1 MDNLRL
7 ILFFSLAFIL
17 MLLWQAWEKDYGAKP
32 ETTASTQSSSSANS
46 TSSQVGGTV
55 PTAPPVAAPDSA
67 PSTAPSITQGTMMPT
82 ASATAADGA
91 GSVTVKT
98 DLYTMQIGT
107 LGGNVLKVFLNDY
120 PASLGDEEN
129 SFQLMKPQPPGL
141 FIAQSGLVAGQGSTG
156 PTHETQYQATSDS
169 YQMEKDADQLV
180 VDLFWNAAAG
190 VKVTKRFIYQRGSYL
205 VTVQHIVENSSGK
218 PWVGSEYR
226 QLMRTPPDESATSK
240 FIYTYTGGAIYSE
253 ENKYEKI
260 DFDEMEESRLNR
272 QVKGGWIAMLQH
284 YFLGAWI
291 PPQDQTGTFYTNAYP
306 GNRYVLGAYTPTVS
320 VASGASHT
328 FSSGFVA
335 SPKLQEELAA
345 IAKGLDLS
353 VDYGWLTVIAQPI
366 FWLLKKIQ
374 SVVGN
379 WGWSIILL
387 TLLIKLVFYK
397 LSEASYKSM
406 ANMRRMTPRIQ
417 ALKERFGEDKTRL
430 NAAMMEL
437 YKKEKINPLGG
448 CLPIL
453 VQIPVF
459 ISLYWVLLE
468 SVEMRQA
475 PFILW
480 IQDLS
485 TKDPYFVLPL
495 IMGISMFIQQKL
507 NPAPPDPMQAK
518 IMMALPFVFTIF
530 FAFFPSGLVLYWVT
544 NNILSITQQWYITHQ
559 IEQQAAKA

>member
-17 MLLWQAWEKDYGAKP
+17 MLLWQAWEEDYGPKP
-32 ETTASTQSSSSANS
+32 ETTVSTQSGNGSTAEPQVNSAI
-46 TSSQVGGTV
+46 
-55 PTAPPVAAPDSA
+55 PAAPQVAA
-67 PSTAPSITQGTMMPT
+67 PSTAPSIANST
-82 ASATAADGA
+82 APAAAISTAVGD
-91 GSVTVKT
+91 SITVKT
-98 DLYTMQIGT
+98 DLYTMEIST
-107 LGGNVLKVFLNDY
+107 MGGSILKAFLNDY
-120 PASLGDEEN
+120 PASLGDKEN
-129 SFQLMKPQPPGL
+129 SFQLMKAQPPGL
-141 FIAQSGLVAGQGSTG
+141 FIAQSGLVAAEGSTA
-156 PTHETQYQATSDS
+156 PTHEARYQAADS
-169 YQMEKDADQLV
+169 SFQMADDADQLM
-180 VDLFWNAAAG
+180 VDLLWTGEDG
-190 VKVTKRFIYQRGSYL
+190 VKVTKRFIYNRGSYL
-205 VTVQHIVENSSGK
+205 VTVQHIVDNGTGK
-218 PWVGSEYR
+218 PWMGSEYR
-226 QLMRTPPDESATSK
+226 QLMRTPPDESTASK

-260 DFDEMEESRLNR
+260 DFDDMEESNLNR

-284 YFLGAWI
+284 YFLGAWV
-291 PPQDQTGTFYTNAYP
+291 PPQDQTGTFYTNVYP
-306 GNRYVLGAYTPTVS
+306 GNRYVLGAYTPTVR
-320 VASGASHT
+320 VADGANHT
-328 FSSGFVA
+328 FSSGFLA
-335 SPKLQEELAA
+335 GPKLQEELAE

-353 VDYGWLTVIAQPI
+353 VDYGFLTVIAQPI
-366 FWLLKKIQ
+366 FWLLKMIQ

-475 PFILW
+475 PFIFW
-480 IQDLS
+480 IEDLS
-485 TKDPYFVLPL
+485 TKDPFFVLPL
-495 IMGISMFIQQKL
+495 IMGVSMYIQQKL

-544 NNILSITQQWYITHQ
+544 NNVLSIAQQWYITRQ

>member
-17 MLLWQAWEKDYGAKP
+17 MLLWQAWEEDYGPKT
-32 ETTASTQSSSSANS
+32 ETAVSTQAGDAAQVATTGDSA
-46 TSSQVGGTV
+46 V
-55 PTAPPVAAPDSA
+55 PATPPVAAPSTTPTVASPATPTVAMGGTSGDS
-67 PSTAPSITQGTMMPT
+67 I
-82 ASATAADGA
+82 
-91 GSVTVKT
+91 TVKT
-98 DLYTMQIGT
+98 DLYTMEIST
-107 LGGNVLKVFLNDY
+107 VGGNVLKVFLNDY
-120 PASLGDEEN
+120 PASLGDQEN
-129 SFQLMKPQPPGL
+129 DFQLMKPQPPGL
-141 FIAQSGLVAGQGSTG
+141 FIAQSGLVAAEGSTA
-156 PTHETQYQATSDS
+156 PTHEAQYQVSGSSFEMADN
-169 YQMEKDADQLV
+169 ADQLV
-180 VDLFWNAAAG
+180 VDLLWTGADG
-190 VKVTKRFIYQRGSYL
+190 VKVTKRFTYHRGSYL
-205 VTVQHIVENSSGK
+205 VTVQHIVENGSGNA
-218 PWVGSEYR
+218 WSGSEYR
-226 QLMRTPPDESATSK
+226 QLMRTPPDQSTANR

-260 DFDEMEESRLNR
+260 KFDDMEESNLNR

-284 YFLGAWI
+284 YFLGAWV
-291 PPQDQTGTFYTNAYP
+291 PPQDQTGTFYTNVYP
-306 GNRYVLGAYTPTVS
+306 GDRYVLGAYTPTVS
-320 VASGASHT
+320 VAAGASHT

-335 SPKLQEELAA
+335 SPKLQEQLAE

-366 FWLLKKIQ
+366 FWLLEKIQ

-387 TLLIKLVFYK
+387 TLFIKLLFYK
-397 LSEASYKSM
+397 LSETSYKSM

-480 IQDLS
+480 IEDLS

-495 IMGISMFIQQKL
+495 IMGVSMYIQQKL

-544 NNILSITQQWYITHQ
+544 NNILSIAQQWYITRQ

>member
-17 MLLWQAWEKDYGAKP
+17 MMIWQAWEEDYGPKP
-32 ETTASTQSSSSANS
+32 QAAATNISQPAGSSETASAVPSAAVPGTQTDSTAVPVISSSSAVPQS
-46 TSSQVGGTV
+46 TPALQTS
-55 PTAPPVAAPDSA
+55 VA
-67 PSTAPSITQGTMMPT
+67 
-82 ASATAADGA
+82 
-91 GSVTVKT
+91 SVSVKT
-98 DLYTMQIGT
+98 DLYTMEIGT
-107 LGGNVLKVFLNDY
+107 VGGNIRKVFLNDY
-120 PASLGDEEN
+120 PASLGDKEN
-129 SFQLMKPQPPGL
+129 SFQLMKPDVPDL
-141 FIAQSGLVAGQGSTG
+141 FIAQSGLIGGEGSSA
-156 PTHETQYQATSDS
+156 PSHETPYQASADS
-169 YQMEKDADQLV
+169 FEMAEGTDQLQ
-180 VDLFWNAAAG
+180 VDLFWTSPEG
-190 VKVTKRFIYQRGSYL
+190 VKVTKRFTYKRGTYL
-205 VTVQHIVENSSGK
+205 VTVEHLVENSSGK
-218 PWVGSEYR
+218 QWVGREYR
-226 QLMRTPPDESATSK
+226 QLMRTPPENESASSK
-240 FIYTYTGGAIYSE
+240 LIYTYTGGAIYSE

-260 DFDEMEESRLNR
+260 DFDDMQESKLERP
-272 QVKGGWIAMLQH
+272 VKGGWVAMLQH

-291 PPQDQTGTFYTNAYP
+291 PPEDQQGTFYTNALP
-306 GNRYVLGAYTPTVS
+306 GNRFVLGAYTPSVS
-320 VASGASHT
+320 VADGATHSFKT
-328 FSSGFVA
+328 GFVA
-335 SPKLQEELAA
+335 SPKLQDELKA
-345 IAKGLDLS
+345 ISLGLDLS

-366 FWLLKKIQ
+366 FWLLKQIQ
-374 SVVGN
+374 SVVSN

-387 TLLIKLVFYK
+387 TLMIKLVFYK

-475 PFILW
+475 PFIFW
-480 IQDLS
+480 IEDLA

-544 NNILSITQQWYITHQ
+544 NNVLSIAQQWYITRQ
-559 IEQQAAKA
+559 IENAAAKA

>member
-17 MLLWQAWEKDYGAKP
+17 MMIWQAWEEDYGPKP
-32 ETTASTQSSSSANS
+32 PVTATTTAQPGGNGTTASGIPSAAVPSTGAPTSVPGISSTSAVPQSSPQQQLS
-46 TSSQVGGTV
+46 V
-55 PTAPPVAAPDSA
+55 P
-67 PSTAPSITQGTMMPT
+67 
-82 ASATAADGA
+82 
-91 GSVTVKT
+91 SVSVKT
-98 DLYTMQIGT
+98 DLYSMEIGT
-107 LGGNVLKVFLNDY
+107 VGGNIRTVFLNDY
-120 PASLGDEEN
+120 PASLGDKVN
-129 SFQLMKPQPPGL
+129 SFQLMRPEVPDL
-141 FIAQSGLVAGQGSTG
+141 FVAQSGLIGGEGSQA
-156 PTHETQYQATSDS
+156 PSHETPYQASGTHFE
-169 YQMEKDADQLV
+169 MAEGAEQLQ
-180 VDLFWNAAAG
+180 VDLFWTSPDG
-190 VKVTKRFIYQRGSYL
+190 VKVTKRFTYQRGSYL
-205 VTVQHIVENSSGK
+205 VTVQHIVENGSDK
-218 PWVGSEYR
+218 PWVGREYR
-226 QLMRTPPDESATSK
+226 QLMRTPPANESASSK
-240 FIYTYTGGAIYSE
+240 LIYTYTGGAIYSE

-260 DFDEMEESRLNR
+260 DFEDMEEAKLERP
-272 QVKGGWIAMLQH
+272 VKGGWIAMLQH

-291 PPQDQTGTFYTNAYP
+291 PPEDQQGTFYTNVLP
-306 GNRYVLGAYTPTVS
+306 GNRYVLGAYTPS
-320 VASGASHT
+320 VTIANGSAQT
-328 FSSGFVA
+328 FTTGFVA
-335 SPKLQEELAA
+335 SPKLQDELKA
-345 IAKGLDLS
+345 ISKGLDLS

-366 FWLLKKIQ
+366 FWLLKQIQ
-374 SVVGN
+374 SVVSN

-387 TLLIKLVFYK
+387 TLMIKLVFYK

-448 CLPIL
+448 CLPIV

-475 PFILW
+475 PFIFW
-480 IQDLS
+480 IEDLA
-485 TKDPYFVLPL
+485 TKDPFFVLPL

-518 IMMALPFVFTIF
+518 IMMALPFVFTVF

-544 NNILSITQQWYITHQ
+544 NNILSIAQQWYITRQ
-559 IEQQAAKA
+559 IENAAAKA